1 MLWIVGIFATSHLP
15 IIAQSGID
23 SPSFERLRRARPS
36 SAGAPGENNPMR
48 EFIADK
54 WPELVVALGFAMTWT
69 AIVYPWP

>member
-1 MLWIVGIFATSHLP
+1 
-15 IIAQSGID
+15 
-23 SPSFERLRRARPS
+23 
-36 SAGAPGENNPMR
+36 MR